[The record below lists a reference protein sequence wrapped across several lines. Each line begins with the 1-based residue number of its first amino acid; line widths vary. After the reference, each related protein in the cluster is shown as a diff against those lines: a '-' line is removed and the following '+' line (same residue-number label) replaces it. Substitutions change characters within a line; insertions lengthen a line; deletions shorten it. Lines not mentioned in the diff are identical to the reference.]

1 MWIALVSLN
10 FVKYHFNFQFASISL
25 MLIFHNLPPSSIN
38 LPLLQDSNSRPLV
51 YKSSALSVLPQPL
64 SIRPGLNNL
73 SELQR
78 TVQRLDVIFLD
89 KSCKF
94 DNLISLPSQPTKI
107 LQLPN
112 SPHNPR
118 CIYYN
123 YLLYKKCR
131 TTITWCKLKVQLFG
145 CKRDVV

>member
-1 MWIALVSLN
+1 
-10 FVKYHFNFQFASISL
+10 

-51 YKSSALSVLPQPL
+51 YKSSALSVLPQLL
-64 SIRPGLNNL
+64 SIRSGLNNL

-94 DNLISLPSQPTKI
+94 DNLISLQVSRQKFYRCQTPLTI
-107 LQLPN
+107 LDVF
-112 SPHNPR
+112 
-118 CIYYN
+118 I
-123 YLLYKKCR
+123 
-131 TTITWCKLKVQLFG
+131 TTICCTRNVELLLHDANLKYNFLDA
-145 CKRDVV
+145 KEM